1 MRSLLAGWDGL
12 DPALRWLLRIN
23 LLALTTAT
31 VLLGAAYLLGF
42 RHTAVEIDLGVMVL
56 SIVLMVVTPP
66 LCRRYGAPAAIIG
79 LTLSALAFAVGGTWA
94 TPNLSPLTAL
104 LTMVPLLVGF
114 PYLSRTWTRILMVV
128 AVVGSASVAALGEWR
143 RVEQVNDAWWVN
155 AVVIASSLPAGVIV
169 VVFLVRDAYDRL
181 REQSAQLL
189 ESRTRIVQVAD
200 AARRGLER
208 DLHDGAQQRLLAMS
222 VTIERARKEL
232 LAGRHEGAAALVGRL
247 AADNREVLL
256 ELRELAR
263 GIYPPLLAERGLVAA
278 LQSAARRSTVPVTLD
293 VVDFVRPGPQVEAAA
308 YFCILEAL
316 TNAAKH
322 SGAGEVLVT
331 VRGLPHLAFSVSDDG
346 AGFDPGAVTPSGL
359 LGMEARV
366 AAAGGTLELDTAPGR
381 GTTLRADF
389 AASPRGS
396 DERTRD
402 ARGWT
407 PEVNDR

>member
-1 MRSLLAGWDGL
+1 MRTLLAGWDVL
-12 DPALRWLLRIN
+12 DPALGRLLRIN
-23 LLALTTAT
+23 LVALTTAT
-31 VLLGAAYLLGF
+31 VLLGAAYVLGF
-42 RHTAVEIDLGVMVL
+42 RHTAVEIDLAVMVV
-56 SIVLMVVTPP
+56 SILLMLATAP
-66 LCRRYGAPAAIIG
+66 LCRRHGAPAAIVG

-104 LTMVPLLVGF
+104 LTTVPLLVGF
-114 PYLSRTWTRILMVV
+114 PYLSRAWIRALMAV

-143 RVEQVNDAWWVN
+143 RVEQLNDAWWVN
-155 AVVIASSLPAGVIV
+155 AVVIAAALPAGVLV

-189 ESRTRIVQVAD
+189 ESRTRIVEVAD

-208 DLHDGAQQRLLAMS
+208 DLHDGAQQRLLATS

-232 LAGRHEGAAALVGRL
+232 LAGRHEGAAALMGQL

-293 VVDFVRPGPQVEAAA
+293 VADFVRPGPQVEAAA

-322 SGAGEVLVT
+322 SGAAEVLVT
-331 VRGLPHLAFSVSDDG
+331 VRGRPHLRFGVSDDG
-346 AGFDPGAVTPSGL
+346 RGFDRDSVTPGGL
-359 LGMEARV
+359 LGMEARI
-366 AAAGGTLELDTAPGR
+366 AAAGGTLELDTGPGR
-381 GTTLRADF
+381 GTTLRGEFPPA
-389 AASPRGS
+389 
-396 DERTRD
+396 D
-402 ARGWT
+402 ARTMDSRG
-407 PEVNDR
+407 